1 MKDVNVRH
9 AVLEKIQA
17 RGQAEKSREL
27 RHRFSMLA
35 SALAAYRIQLLS
47 ERSTLAAAAAQARCS
62 SGVTRSRSVAVR
74 VEPVFFFMPAMWH
87 NCPTESKSMIR
98 KSSGGYTVYARSG
111 RKMGTY
117 DTKAEA
123 NARKAQ
129 LEMFKAMRAPAFS
142 PGHRGGRTQRSPRA
156 QYVYIDTSDGK
167 IYELIQKDRSSGGV
181 TLQRIGLTATPP
193 IYVPNAR
200 FQRVFVPRKAS
211 HTDIMLFRG
220 PQHSWPGQ
228 RAQRSPTTE
237 VRGKRVQLHPGTD
250 QWMMGIATVRSPA
263 LTRTV
268 RSRSR
273 WIVLADRSACAAITL
288 ANGSESGALLC
299 RTSPS
304 ATTQAT

>member
-1 MKDVNVRH
+1 
-9 AVLEKIQA
+9 
-17 RGQAEKSREL
+17 
-27 RHRFSMLA
+27 
-35 SALAAYRIQLLS
+35 
-47 ERSTLAAAAAQARCS
+47 
-62 SGVTRSRSVAVR
+62 
-74 VEPVFFFMPAMWH
+74 
-87 NCPTESKSMIR
+87 MIR

-117 DTKAEA
+117 RTKAEA
-123 NARKAQ
+123 DARKAQ

-167 IYELIQKDRSSGGV
+167 IYELIQKDRPSGGV

-228 RAQRSPTTE
+228 PRRHARAAKLGVRRAQRSPGTRSYE
-237 VRGKRVQLHPGTD
+237 YVVYPEARVAGDGVKVEGFGEKAFQAAARYAKSLP
-250 QWMMGIATVRSPA
+250 QWGAGIYSVSKGRFVSYVGRSGRMVPIGYP
-263 LTRTV
+263 R
-268 RSRSR
+268 
-273 WIVLADRSACAAITL
+273 
-288 ANGSESGALLC
+288 
-299 RTSPS
+299 
-304 ATTQAT
+304 